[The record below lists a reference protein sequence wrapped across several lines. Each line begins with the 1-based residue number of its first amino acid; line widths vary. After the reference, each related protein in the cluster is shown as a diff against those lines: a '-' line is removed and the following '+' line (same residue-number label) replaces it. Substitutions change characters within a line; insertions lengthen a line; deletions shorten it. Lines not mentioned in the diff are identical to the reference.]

1 MTPPAHKRLPPAARR
16 FIMTVVVSRFGAGL
30 TLPYTLI
37 FLHEVRHL
45 SLPTVGALMAVPGVV
60 GLVSV
65 PVSGA
70 LVDRLGAR
78 RVLVGCQLAQA
89 AACLVIAF
97 ATSALTVLPGMVL
110 MGVGLG
116 PSFPAGAAMLSG
128 LVEGPEQ
135 ARRAFGINFTALN
148 AAIGVGSLLASL
160 VVDLDRSGTFVA
172 LFVVNAATALVASA
186 LLPAG
191 PPPHQHDEDADRP
204 SYREALADPL
214 LRRVCVVSLLL
225 ALAGYASLDS
235 GVPAFA
241 RVEGHVEPSAI
252 GLVFVVNTVV
262 IVSLQLLFLRL
273 LHGRRRSFALGATG
287 VLWAAS
293 WLLLGL
299 VSVGSDAT
307 RLVVLLSYGG
317 LFGIGEMFMAPSLQ
331 PLVNSLASD
340 RLRGRYNALSGLM
353 FSICFVVSPALSGVL
368 IGNGLGRA
376 WILGMAGAAVV
387 AAVVSLR
394 LRRAL
399 TDEQDGLA
407 PSGLDAER
415 EGRLEVVP

>member
-1 MTPPAHKRLPPAARR
+1 MATPLPPAARR
-16 FIMTVVVSRFGAGL
+16 FITTVVVSRFGAGL

-60 GLVSV
+60 GLVAV

-70 LVDRLGAR
+70 LVDRLGPR

-89 AACLVIAF
+89 AACLVIATG
-97 ATSALTVLPGMVL
+97 TSVLVVLPGMIL
-110 MGVGLG
+110 LGIGLG
-116 PSFPAGAAMLSG
+116 PSFPAGAALLSG
-128 LVEGPEQ
+128 LVDGPEQ
-135 ARRAFGINFTALN
+135 AQRAFGINFTALN
-148 AAIGVGSLLASL
+148 AAIGAGSLLGSL
-160 VVDLDRSGTFVA
+160 IVDLDRASTFVT
-172 LFVVNAATALVASA
+172 LFVVNAGTALVAIP
-186 LLPAG
+186 LIPAG
-191 PPPHQHDEDADRP
+191 SRPQHHDDDEDRP

-252 GLVFVVNTVV
+252 GLMFVVNTVV
-262 IVSLQLLFLRL
+262 IVSLQLVFLRL
-273 LHGRRRSFALGATG
+273 LKGRRRSTALGVTG

-299 VSVGSDAT
+299 VSAGSDAT
-307 RLVVLLSYGG
+307 RFVVLLTFGG
-317 LFGIGEMFMAPSLQ
+317 LFGMGEMFVAPSLQ
-331 PLVNSLASD
+331 PLVNGLATD

-353 FSICFVVSPALSGVL
+353 FSICFVLAPAVSSLL

-376 WILGMAGAAVV
+376 WIVGMTAAALV
-387 AAVVSLR
+387 AAWVSLR
-394 LRRAL
+394 LRGAL

-407 PSGLDAER
+407 AASGLDAER
-415 EGRLEVVP
+415 ERRLEVVP